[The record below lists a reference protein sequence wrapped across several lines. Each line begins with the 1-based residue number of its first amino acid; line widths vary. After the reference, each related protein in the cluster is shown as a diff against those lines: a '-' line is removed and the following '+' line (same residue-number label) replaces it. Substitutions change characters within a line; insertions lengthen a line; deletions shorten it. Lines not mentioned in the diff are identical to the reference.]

1 MKEISYFMAR
11 VKSKLLREKHKESIV
26 KYFRRQ
32 GISIGENTNICS
44 NIVTTESHLI
54 SIGCNVTI
62 SSHVDLITHD
72 NSISKVLSGTT
83 DLFGNITIGDNCFI
97 GAHSIIMY
105 GVTLAPN
112 IIVAAG
118 SVVTKSFQES
128 NIIVG
133 GIPARKIST
142 WQEFGEKN
150 KELAWN
156 LDIISKV
163 EKIRLQQMGEK
174 LVKR

>member
-1 MKEISYFMAR
+1 M
-11 VKSKLLREKHKESIV
+11 
-26 KYFRRQ
+26 
-32 GISIGENTNICS
+32 GGGTNICS

-62 SSHVDLITHD
+62 SSHVDFITHD

-97 GAHSIIMY
+97 GAHSLIMY

-118 SVVTKSFQES
+118 SVVTKSFHES
-128 NIIVG
+128 HIIIG
-133 GIPARKIST
+133 GNPARKIST
-142 WQEFGEKN
+142 WQEFGAKN

-156 LDIISKV
+156 LDAISRI
-163 EKIRLQQMGEK
+163 EEIRIQQMGEK